1 MIFYTDKNQKNKSE
15 EIQYI
20 YSGISQH
27 AEVQISH
34 SSLNLQVLNTMIF
47 EFKSRLK
54 TQWERICF

>member
-47 EFKSRLK
+47 ELKSRLK
-54 TQWERICF
+54 TQ